1 MSNAIQLRDA
11 SDVTTFKKQK
21 ALYRNFTIL
30 QGKDQVPLGGI
41 SHTDLMGYAR
51 TRATYIPADSLV
63 ATVTAQAD
71 CPACVNSVEYST
83 TAIVAPVCVSGC
95 ASGGSY
101 APNYYQ
107 TFQASAVKKVAYS

>member
-1 MSNAIQLRDA
+1 MSNAIQIRDA

-21 ALYRNFTIL
+21 ALYRNFETLKARNELPI
-30 QGKDQVPLGGI
+30 GGI
-41 SHTDLMGYAR
+41 SHTDLMGFAR

-71 CPACVNSVEYST
+71 CPACTNTVTYST
-83 TAIVAPVCVSGC
+83 TAKVASVCVTGC
-95 ASGGSY
+95 ATGGSY

-107 TFQASAVKKVAYS
+107 QIQVVKGSS

>member
-21 ALYRNFTIL
+21 ALYRNFTNL
-30 QGKDQVPLGGI
+30 QEKDQVPLGGI

-51 TRATYIPADSLV
+51 SRATYISADSLV

-71 CPACVNSVEYST
+71 CPSCTNNVTYST
-83 TAIVAPVCVSGC
+83 TATVAPVCVSGC
-95 ASGGSY
+95 VTGGSY

-107 TFQASAVKKVAYS
+107 TFQAAAVKKVKYT

>member
-1 MSNAIQLRDA
+1 MSNAIQIRDA
-11 SDVTTFKKQK
+11 SDVTTYKKQK
-21 ALYRNFTIL
+21 ALYRNFETLKARSGLPI
-30 QGKDQVPLGGI
+30 GGI
-41 SHTDLMGYAR
+41 SHTDLMGFAR

-71 CPACVNSVEYST
+71 CPSCTNSVSYST
-83 TAIVAPVCVSGC
+83 TATVAPVCVTGC

-107 TFQASAVKKVAYS
+107 ALQNVKPNPN